1 MFKPYFTR
9 FAAYNIWANGKLYD
23 AASAVS
29 EADLTRDVGAFFG
42 SLSGTLNHMIVAD
55 RVWLRRFLGDGPEER
70 QLNRVITHDLDE
82 LRGLRAVEDDR
93 ISGFIT
99 SRSEADFAASF
110 SYRNI
115 AGHRF
120 TQPLSETLA
129 HFFNHHTHHRGQA
142 HGILTHLTGNAP
154 ELDLLYYIR
163 ELEG

>member
-1 MFKPYFTR
+1 MFKPYFRR

-23 AASAVS
+23 AAAAVS
-29 EADLTRDVGAFFG
+29 EADRTRDVGAFFG

-55 RVWLRRFLGDGPEER
+55 RVWLRRFLGDGPEET
-70 QLNRVITHDLDE
+70 QLNRVITHDVAE
-82 LRGLRAVEDDR
+82 LRGLRHAEDSR
-93 ISGFIT
+93 IAQFIA
-99 SRSEADFAASF
+99 SRSEADLAATF

-115 AGHRF
+115 AGHEFR
-120 TQPLSETLA
+120 QPLSETLA

-142 HGILTHLTGNAP
+142 HGILTHLTGKAP